1 MPLNDEKTIDK
12 SRRSFLKVLA
22 GIGLIISSIP
32 SQAGAFMNGRQLF
45 FNKNKPDQSGK
56 LIIKESNAM
65 DKVVKTDDEWRKILT
80 PEQFQV
86 TRKKGTERPFSGK
99 YDDFKEKG
107 TYACVCCDNP
117 LFRSEDKYDSGTGWP
132 SFVKPIS
139 ENAIRTESDYK
150 FFMKRTEVL
159 CNRCD
164 AHLGHVFEDGPKPTG
179 LRYCMN
185 STALN
190 FVAQEEK

>member
-1 MPLNDEKTIDK
+1 MPIDYTKTNDNSK
-12 SRRSFLKVLA
+12 RAFLKVLV
-22 GIGLIISSIP
+22 GGCLIISIP
-32 SQAGAFMNGRQLF
+32 IPVTAFLNDPQLF
-45 FNKNKPDQSGK
+45 LNNNKSDQAGK

-80 PEQFQV
+80 SEQFQV
-86 TRKKGTERPFSGK
+86 ARKKGTERPFSGK
-99 YDDFKEKG
+99 YNDFKEKG
-107 TYACVCCDNP
+107 TYVCMCCDNP

-185 STALN
+185 SVALN
-190 FVAQEEK
+190 FVEQKEK

>member
-1 MPLNDEKTIDK
+1 MPIDDPKTNNYSK
-12 SRRSFLKVLA
+12 RSFLKVLA
-22 GIGLIISSIP
+22 GGYLIISIP
-32 SQAGAFMNGRQLF
+32 IPVTAFLNDRQLF
-45 FNKNKPDQSGK
+45 LNKNIPDHAGK
-56 LIIKESNAM
+56 LIIKESNVM
-65 DKVVKTDDEWRKILT
+65 DKVVKTDDEWQKILT

-99 YDDFKEKG
+99 YNDFKEKG
-107 TYACVCCDNP
+107 TYVCICCDNP

-185 STALN
+185 SVALN
-190 FVAQEEK
+190 FVEQKEK

>member
-1 MPLNDEKTIDK
+1 
-12 SRRSFLKVLA
+12 V
-22 GIGLIISSIP
+22 GWCLIISIP
-32 SQAGAFMNGRQLF
+32 IPVTAFLNDPQLF
-45 FNKNKPDQSGK
+45 LNNNKSDQSGK
-56 LIIKESNAM
+56 MIIKESNAM

-99 YDDFKEKG
+99 YNDFKEKG
-107 TYACVCCDNP
+107 TYVCMCCDNP

-185 STALN
+185 SVALN
-190 FVAQEEK
+190 FVEQKEK

>member
-1 MPLNDEKTIDK
+1 MPINDEKTIDN
-12 SRRSFLKVLA
+12 SRRLFLKVLA
-22 GIGLIISSIP
+22 GLGLIIIIIP
-32 SQAGAFMNGRQLF
+32 VQAVAFMNGRQLF

-56 LIIKESNAM
+56 LIIKEPNAM
-65 DKVVKTDDEWRKILT
+65 DKVIKTDDEWRKILT

-107 TYACVCCDNP
+107 TYVCVCCDNQ

-139 ENAIRTESDYK
+139 ENAIRSESDYK

-159 CNRCD
+159 CSRCD

-185 STALN
+185 SVALN

>member
-1 MPLNDEKTIDK
+1 MPIDDTKTNDNSK
-12 SRRSFLKVLA
+12 RSFLKVLM
-22 GIGLIISSIP
+22 GGCLIISIP
-32 SQAGAFMNGRQLF
+32 IPVTAFLNDRQF
-45 FNKNKPDQSGK
+45 FLNNNKPDQAGK

-80 PEQFQV
+80 SEQFQV

-99 YDDFKEKG
+99 YNDFKEKG
-107 TYACVCCDNP
+107 TYVCVCCDNP

-185 STALN
+185 SVALN
-190 FVAQEEK
+190 FVEQKEK

>member
-1 MPLNDEKTIDK
+1 MPIDNTNTNDNSK
-12 SRRSFLKVLA
+12 RSFLKVLA
-22 GIGLIISSIP
+22 GWGLIISIP
-32 SQAGAFMNGRQLF
+32 IPATAFLNDRQVFL
-45 FNKNKPDQSGK
+45 NNNKPDQAGK
-56 LIIKESNAM
+56 LNIKESNAM
-65 DKVVKTDDEWRKILT
+65 DKVAKTDDEWRKILT
-80 PEQFQV
+80 SEQFQV
-86 TRKKGTERPFSGK
+86 ARKKGTERPFSGK
-99 YDDFKEKG
+99 YNDFKEKG
-107 TYACVCCDNP
+107 TYVCVCCDNP

-185 STALN
+185 SVALN
-190 FVAQEEK
+190 FVEQKEK